1 MEQPAKTHEDI
12 EAQIAAIQAQRATKP
27 NLDDD
32 IPKENE
38 RVGLN
43 ESGIYD
49 TDIYGG
55 KGKFE
60 GYVTSI
66 ATAEDDDDDDGV
78 AQDRG
83 GRQRASYTAPL
94 ALLND
99 VAKSNEDYDPFAGH
113 KKPTVASRESEYQ
126 ARRRNQQISPARVDF
141 FADGGKTPEVGSR
154 GYAEI
159 MKEQQLKG
167 TEADFRKQMA
177 EKAKDGTLKA
187 VDTNGAA
194 KAAPKRKGRWDQTTD
209 ETPSKS
215 AKKPAAAFFAAES
228 STPSH
233 SAAWAE
239 TPGRKDPGS
248 ETPGAATPGTRMWD
262 PTPAHATPGRDKMH
276 GADTPGHGA
285 ATPSASTRRNRW
297 DETPR
302 TDRETPAHAGW
313 AETPRSVQPGDKI
326 VSETPT
332 PSASK
337 RRSRWDETPG
347 ATPSMTPGG
356 STPSGAATPS
366 MTPSATPSMTP
377 SGATPSMMT
386 PSGVTPVGAKAM
398 GMATPSP
405 AQMMQMTPEQMQAY
419 RWEREIDERNRPL
432 SDEELDAMFP
442 PGYKVLQPP
451 AGYIPIRTPARK
463 LTATPT
469 PMLGATPQG
478 FYMQQETQD
487 KSAKFVDNQP
497 KGQNLPFLKPEDA
510 QYFDKLLVDVDEEML
525 SPEELKERTIMKLL
539 LKIKN
544 GTPPMRKS
552 ALRRITDKAREFGA
566 GPLFNQILPLLMSP
580 TLEDQ
585 ERHLLVKVI
594 DRVLYKLDDLVRPYV
609 HKILVVIEPLLID
622 EDYYARVEG
631 REIISN
637 LAKAAGLA
645 TMISTMRPDIDNIDE
660 YVRNTTAR
668 AFAVVASALGIPSLL
683 PFLKAVCRSKKSWQA
698 RHTGIKIVQQ
708 IAILMGCAILPHLRA
723 LVEIIE
729 HGLVDEQ
736 QKVRTITALAL
747 AALAEAAT
755 PYGIESFDSV
765 LKPLWKGIR
774 THRGK
779 GLAAFLKAIGYL
791 IPLMDAEYANYYTR
805 EVMLILIREFQSP
818 DEEMKKI
825 VLKVVKQCCS
835 TDGVEAQYIKDD
847 ILPHFFK
854 HFWNHRMA
862 LDRRNYR
869 QLVDTT
875 VEIANRVGA
884 SEIINRLVDD
894 LKDENEQYRK
904 MVMES
909 IEKIMGGLGAAD
921 VDSRLEEQLID
932 GILYAFQEQTT
943 EDVVMLNG
951 FGTIVNSL
959 GKRVKPY
966 LPQICGTILWRLNNK
981 SAKVRQQAADL
992 ISRIAVVMKTC
1003 QEEKLMGHLGVVLYE
1018 YLGEEYPEVL
1028 GSILGALKA
1037 IVNVI
1042 GMTKMTPPIKD
1053 LLPRLTPILKNR
1065 HEKVQEN
1072 CIDLVGRIADRG
1084 PEYVSAREWMRIC
1097 FELLELLKAH
1107 KKAIRRATV
1116 NTFGYIAKAIG
1127 PHDVLATLLNNLK
1140 VQERQNRVCTTIAI
1154 AIVAETC
1161 SPFTVLPGLM
1171 NEYRV
1176 PELNVQNG
1184 VLKSLSFLFEYIGEM
1199 GKDYIYAVTPLLE
1212 DALMD
1217 RDLVHRQTAC
1227 AAIKHMAL
1235 GVFGFG
1241 CEDALIHLMNFVWP
1255 NVFETSPHLVQ
1266 AFMDAIEGMRV
1277 ALGPIKVLQYCM
1289 QGLYHPARKVRDVYW
1304 KVYNQLYIGGQDSLV
1319 AGFPRIPN
1327 DAKNSYARYELDYVL

>member
-1 MEQPAKTHEDI
+1 LLSTTVGKTGNDNYYNRYIFSLDI
-12 EAQIAAIQAQRATKP
+12 EAQIAAIQAKRASQP
-27 NLDDD
+27 VDED
-32 IPKENE
+32 IPKENA

-43 ESGIYD
+43 ETGVFD
-49 TDIYGG
+49 TEIYGG
-55 KGKFE
+55 RGKFE

-66 ATAEDDDDDDGV
+66 AAKDDDDEDDGI
-78 AQDRG
+78 APDRG

-99 VAKSNEDYDPFAGH
+99 VAKSNEDYDPFAEH
-113 KKPTVASRESEYQ
+113 KKPTIASRESEYQ
-126 ARRRNQQISPARVDF
+126 ARRRLQQISPARVDF
-141 FADGGKTPEVGSR
+141 FAEGGKTPEVGGR

-159 MKEQQLKG
+159 MKEQQLRG
-167 TEADFRKQMA
+167 QEADLRKQMA
-177 EKAKDGTLKA
+177 EKAKEGTLQVVA
-187 VDTNGAA
+187 DSNGAA
-194 KAAPKRKGRWDQTTD
+194 AKVAPKRKGRWDQTTD
-209 ETPSKS
+209 ETPAKT
-215 AKKPAAAFFAAES
+215 AKKPAAAFFAAEA

-233 SAAWAE
+233 TAAWAE
-239 TPGRKDPGS
+239 TPGRRDPGS
-248 ETPGAATPGTRMWD
+248 ETPGNATPASRMWD
-262 PTPAHATPGRDKMH
+262 PTPAHATPGRDKAMS
-276 GADTPGHGA
+276 GAETPGHGA
-285 ATPSASTRRNRW
+285 VTPSASARRNRW

-313 AETPRSVQPGDKI
+313 AETPRTVQPGDKI
-326 VSETPT
+326 ISETPT

-356 STPSGAATPS
+356 ATPSGAATPS
-366 MTPSATPSMTP
+366 MTPGGSTPGG
-377 SGATPSMMT
+377 GATPSMMT
-386 PSGVTPVGAKAM
+386 PGGITPMGQKAM
-398 GMATPSP
+398 AMATPSP
-405 AQMMQMTPEQMQAY
+405 SQMLQMTPEQMQAY

-451 AGYIPIRTPARK
+451 AGYIPIRTPSRK

-469 PMLGATPQG
+469 PLLGQTPTG
-478 FYMQQETQD
+478 FYMQQETLD

-510 QYFDKLLVDVDEEML
+510 QYFDKLLVDVDEESL

-779 GLAAFLKAIGYL
+779 GLAAFLKVCFSRL
-791 IPLMDAEYANYYTR
+791 F
-805 EVMLILIREFQSP
+805 IL
-818 DEEMKKI
+818 
-825 VLKVVKQCCS
+825 VKQ
-835 TDGVEAQYIKDD
+835 
-847 ILPHFFK
+847 L
-854 HFWNHRMA
+854 
-862 LDRRNYR
+862 L
-869 QLVDTT
+869 
-875 VEIANRVGA
+875 
-884 SEIINRLVDD
+884 
-894 LKDENEQYRK
+894 
-904 MVMES
+904 
-909 IEKIMGGLGAAD
+909 
-921 VDSRLEEQLID
+921 
-932 GILYAFQEQTT
+932 AF
-943 EDVVMLNG
+943 
-951 FGTIVNSL
+951 
-959 GKRVKPY
+959 
-966 LPQICGTILWRLNNK
+966 
-981 SAKVRQQAADL
+981 
-992 ISRIAVVMKTC
+992 
-1003 QEEKLMGHLGVVLYE
+1003 
-1018 YLGEEYPEVL
+1018 
-1028 GSILGALKA
+1028 
-1037 IVNVI
+1037 
-1042 GMTKMTPPIKD
+1042 
-1053 LLPRLTPILKNR
+1053 
-1065 HEKVQEN
+1065 
-1072 CIDLVGRIADRG
+1072 
-1084 PEYVSAREWMRIC
+1084 
-1097 FELLELLKAH
+1097 
-1107 KKAIRRATV
+1107 
-1116 NTFGYIAKAIG
+1116 
-1127 PHDVLATLLNNLK
+1127 
-1140 VQERQNRVCTTIAI
+1140 
-1154 AIVAETC
+1154 
-1161 SPFTVLPGLM
+1161 
-1171 NEYRV
+1171 
-1176 PELNVQNG
+1176 
-1184 VLKSLSFLFEYIGEM
+1184 
-1199 GKDYIYAVTPLLE
+1199 
-1212 DALMD
+1212 
-1217 RDLVHRQTAC
+1217 
-1227 AAIKHMAL
+1227 
-1235 GVFGFG
+1235 
-1241 CEDALIHLMNFVWP
+1241 
-1255 NVFETSPHLVQ
+1255 
-1266 AFMDAIEGMRV
+1266 
-1277 ALGPIKVLQYCM
+1277 
-1289 QGLYHPARKVRDVYW
+1289 
-1304 KVYNQLYIGGQDSLV
+1304 
-1319 AGFPRIPN
+1319 
-1327 DAKNSYARYELDYVL
+1327 